1 MADPKDYYTDR
12 RTIFKLYRMFMF
24 THNILLKNKIS
35 YYASGGTLIGALRH
49 KGIINWDDDIDIE
62 VSYKDIPLIMSSKIK
77 AQFEKKGFVL
87 KYHHEE
93 DSTDQY
99 DWVKVMTKT
108 KVRGHYLALDIF
120 PMVVKLEKS
129 SGRYRTYFAS
139 KICNSIWK
147 KYYLYTDELTPLRKE
162 KFGDGYV
169 IVPANAEQALSRAYG
184 KDWKTVGYIT
194 QDQEHY
200 DLDEPIKLSS
210 KKFKAAKDFYP
221 CDKQLHIDI
230 DNPLVTLSASTFII

>member
-1 MADPKDYYTDR
+1 MANPKDYYTDSR
-12 RTIFKLYRMFMF
+12 IIYKLYRMMMF
-24 THNILLKNKIS
+24 AHNILLKNKIS

-77 AQFEKKGFVL
+77 SQFEKKGFIL

-93 DSTDQY
+93 GSTDKY

-108 KVRGHYLALDIF
+108 KIHGHRLALDIF
-120 PMVVKLEKS
+120 PMVVKMEKS

-139 KICNSIWK
+139 KICNNIWK
-147 KYYLYTDELTPLRKE
+147 KYFLYTDELTPLRKE

-169 IVPANAEQALSRAYG
+169 IVPANAENALSRAYG
-184 KDWKTVGYIT
+184 NDWDKIGYIT
-194 QDQEHY
+194 QDQDHF

-210 KKFKAAKDFYP
+210 TKFRAAKEFYP
-221 CDKQLHIDI
+221 CDGQFDIDD
-230 DNPLVTLSASTFII
+230 DNPLVTLSALTFI